1 METAIKSKSRPI
13 RVLLVDD
20 HPVVLQGL
28 KFLLEQE
35 QMSIRAVANSLETLA
50 AVEADRP
57 DLALVDLSLGEE
69 DGTAFV
75 AKLCNLALPSIAYS
89 IHEDQRHVKNALA
102 AGALGYVTKRE
113 VHRVLVQAIFEVA
126 NGGRF
131 NSPKAAKALAEQDS
145 AESD

>member
-1 METAIKSKSRPI
+1 MEAAIENKSRPI
-13 RVLLVDD
+13 RVLVVDD
-20 HPVVLQGL
+20 HPAVLQGL
-28 KFLLEQE
+28 KFLLKQE
-35 QMSIRAVANSLETLA
+35 QVSVCAEAANSLEALA
-50 AVEADRP
+50 AIEADRP

-69 DGTAFV
+69 DGTILV
-75 AKLCNLALPSIAYS
+75 AKLCSLALPSIAYS

-131 NSPKAAKALAEQDS
+131 LSPKAAEALAEHDS
-145 AESD
+145 